1 MLDSEWGKQI
11 IYNKDVR
18 EESAKPLTGNC
29 NLREKAKV
37 FPSGHILGSSVQ
49 VG

>member
-1 MLDSEWGKQI
+1 MLDSEWSKQI
-11 IYNKDVR
+11 IHNKDMR
-18 EESAKPLTGNC
+18 EESAKTLTGNY

-37 FPSGHILGSSVQ
+37 FPSDHILGSSVQ